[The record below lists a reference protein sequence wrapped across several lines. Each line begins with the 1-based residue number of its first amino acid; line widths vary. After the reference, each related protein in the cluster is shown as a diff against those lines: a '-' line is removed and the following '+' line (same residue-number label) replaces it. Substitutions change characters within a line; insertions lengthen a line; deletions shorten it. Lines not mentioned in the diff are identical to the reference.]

1 MLKKTIKY
9 VDYNGTERTD
19 NLYFHISKTS
29 VLTASNDTYNEIMK
43 IAEHLQNRAKVL
55 EGLDAQTINEEN
67 PFDPNN
73 RVLAES
79 IRMIAQLIDR
89 LVDLSYGKRSD
100 DGTKFIKN
108 AQVLEDFKSSL
119 AYEAFVEQMVS
130 NPDEMIEFINK
141 LVEVK

>member
-130 NPDEMIEFINK
+130 NPDEMIEFINQ
-141 LVEVK
+141 LVAK